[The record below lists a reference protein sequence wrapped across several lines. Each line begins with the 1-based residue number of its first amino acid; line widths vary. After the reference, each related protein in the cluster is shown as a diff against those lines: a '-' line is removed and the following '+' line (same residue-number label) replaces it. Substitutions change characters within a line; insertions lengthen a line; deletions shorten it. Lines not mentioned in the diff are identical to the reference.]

1 MTEEEIMEEIDVA
14 AGYGLAALHL
24 QCAILSLLALRGTFS
39 PTDLK
44 NIAETAE
51 IMAGAG
57 VLTASEGAVLIAQS
71 AIRGLAQ
78 TWQRPDKH
86 N

>member
-14 AGYGLAALHL
+14 AGYGLAALSL
-24 QCAILSLLALRGTFS
+24 QGAIATQLALRGVFS
-39 PTDLK
+39 PQQLTA
-44 NIAETAE
+44 ISEAAEQLVGE
-51 IMAGAG
+51 GM
-57 VLTASEGAVLIAQS
+57 VKASEGAVLIAQA

-78 TWQRPDKH
+78 TWQKADKP